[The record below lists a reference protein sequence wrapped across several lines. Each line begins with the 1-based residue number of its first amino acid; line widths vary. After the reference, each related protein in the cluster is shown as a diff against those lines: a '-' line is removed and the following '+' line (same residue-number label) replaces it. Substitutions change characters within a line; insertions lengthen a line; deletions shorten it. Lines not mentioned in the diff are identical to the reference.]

1 MALMLSSFGSLDL
14 TGNIKNSVLS
24 EIDRE
29 SHGSFLL
36 PMVCLDSGKY
46 RCTGYTILAG
56 CCCFGFVLGFFFWG
70 LTPLGSKSHLP
81 VWNTDYVVN
90 ETVRIYTITKIKVLY
105 HNKDKSP
112 HEYNSSELPGFSFL
126 YILLL
131 TLVSIAKAPLL
142 VLDYLH
148 QVKLGS
154 QLSIN
159 L

>member
-1 MALMLSSFGSLDL
+1 MLSSFGSLN
-14 TGNIKNSVLS
+14 NIKNSVLS

-36 PMVCLDSGKY
+36 PMVCPDSGKY
-46 RCTGYTILAG
+46 RCTGCTILAG
-56 CCCFGFVLGFFFWG
+56 CCCFGFVLVWFLRFDPIWEQE
-70 LTPLGSKSHLP
+70 PLA

-90 ETVRIYTITKIKVLY
+90 KTARFYTITKIKVL
-105 HNKDKSP
+105 HRNKEKSP
-112 HEYNSSELPGFSFL
+112 HEYNSSKLSGFSFL
-126 YILLL
+126 YTLLL
-131 TLVSIAKAPLL
+131 TLVSIAKAPLP

-148 QVKLGS
+148 QVKLSS